1 MRLLQLK
8 MTDFR
13 QFLGEATL
21 EFSSDDQSMV
31 TIVHGENGV
40 GKTTI
45 LNAIHWCLYGQTLGD
60 FEEPDRLVNDTALQE
75 FARTSANVEL
85 QFVHDE
91 TVYRLSRTYNH
102 TTRKSVPEGFEVV
115 QGNNVPVRGI
125 GRVIQRLIPSHMAPY
140 FFFHGEGLVTL
151 GTAVGKYGF
160 REAIRAILGFNYAE
174 KAIELLEKTRFRWQ
188 KQAAKLK
195 RLDAQARAAM
205 EREIE
210 TEQRISVARDT
221 YAERNQQVKMVESRL
236 ADIDAELAA
245 IRISDIESLI
255 EERQKL
261 EARQRQIPRE
271 LLKNTNSNIQLISR
285 YGWSIFGDSTL
296 RTGAGVLTRFRT
308 ERKLPAEYNDR
319 FVNSLLHAGRCICGT
334 ELPDSSKARASV
346 EAMLAGASTSD
357 QEDAVNSAIGIAEN
371 ITDASSEYTKLV
383 TRLSGIRQH
392 LLEEQGTNSRRLEE
406 ISEQIAQIDR
416 KRLAQREADRRDTGK
431 LLVRLRDQR
440 HIDRMALD
448 DAKRE
453 RDDARRKKRMAVDDN
468 ELGHHKTRLAFI
480 DHVIATLREII
491 DKEEASA
498 RTEIE
503 QLINQRLAQYSRKD
517 YTAEI
522 ADDFSFRLQKQDGS
536 SVAKSK
542 GERTLLNISFI
553 AALIELAKNRSKRPH
568 EFFVQGTVAPFVIDA
583 PFGELDNEY
592 RGAVATFLPESTE
605 QLVVL
610 LSSSHWGPVIE
621 TGLRP
626 KTGKE
631 YILISESR
639 MPEDAGK
646 TLDQIYIQE
655 KTYQCSRYGRD
666 LDRTVVE
673 SV

>member
-1 MRLLQLK
+1 MRLIQLK

-21 EFSSDDQSMV
+21 EFSSDDQSLV

-45 LNAIHWCLYGQTLGD
+45 LNAIHWCFYGQTLGD
-60 FEEPDRLVNDTALQE
+60 FEEPDRLVNDTALNE
-75 FARTSANVEL
+75 YGRTSAKVEL

-91 TVYRLSRTYNH
+91 TVYRLSRTYEH
-102 TTRKSVPEGFEVV
+102 STRNSDLDGFQVL
-115 QGNNVPVRGI
+115 QGNNAPVRGI

-151 GTAVGKYGF
+151 GTAVGKNGF
-160 REAIRAILGFNYAE
+160 RDAIRAILGFNYAE
-174 KAIELLEKTRFRWQ
+174 KAIELLEKIKLKWQ
-188 KQAAKLK
+188 KEATKIEQLST
-195 RLDAQARAAM
+195 QARVAM
-205 EREIE
+205 EREIDA
-210 TEQRISVARDT
+210 EQQISSARDKL
-221 YAERNQQVKMVESRL
+221 AETTRQLKVIESSL

-245 IRISDIESLI
+245 IRISDVESLI

-261 EARQRQIPRE
+261 EARQRQIPRD
-271 LLKNTNSNIQLISR
+271 LLKNTNRNIHLISK
-285 YGWSIFGDSTL
+285 YGWSIFGVTTL
-296 RTGAGVLTRFRT
+296 KTGADVLTRFRT

-334 ELPDSSKARASV
+334 ELPDSSEARTNV

-371 ITDASSEYTKLV
+371 ITDVSSEYTEQV
-383 TRLSGIRQH
+383 TRLSGIRQS
-392 LLEEQGTNSRRLEE
+392 LLEEQGTNTRRLQE
-406 ISEQIAQIDR
+406 ISEQIAQIDH
-416 KRLAQREADRRDTGK
+416 KQLEKHEADRKDIMK
-431 LLVRLRDQR
+431 LVVKLRDQR
-440 HIDRMALD
+440 HLD
-448 DAKRE
+448 QLELTVATRE
-453 RDDARRKKRMAVDDN
+453 RDNASRKKRMVVDDN
-468 ELGHHKTRLAFI
+468 ALGHHKARLVFI

-491 DKEEASA
+491 DQEEVSA

-503 QLINQRLAQYSRKD
+503 QIINQRLVQYSRKD

-522 ADDFSFRLQKQDGS
+522 ADDFSFTLQKQDGS

-553 AALIELAKNRSKRPH
+553 AALIELAKNRSQQPH
-568 EFFVQGTVAPFVIDA
+568 EYFIQGTVAPFVIDA

-646 TLDQIYIQE
+646 TLDQISIQD
-655 KTYQCSRYGRD
+655 KTYQCSRYGCD
-666 LDRTVVE
+666 VDRTVVE